1 MSEENAKKVRRSY
14 DLPENLVN
22 YFKNWKPGKDLSPKV
37 AGAILYF
44 MTLNG
49 DFREKCERLA
59 YSEDIGK
66 AMRQLRVYRIP
77 VLPIRPEEKAVLM
90 PAGDFERLFVAM
102 VKAKPT
108 LLGKLIAES
117 LAVADD
123 NEFASIVSSL
133 KHRRKGRKSAK

>member
-1 MSEENAKKVRRSY
+1 MKGKQKNITIPDKLNEAWERFLPIGSKESSKNA
-14 DLPENLVN
+14 
-22 YFKNWKPGKDLSPKV
+22 
-37 AGAILYF
+37 AGAMLLWMSMDI
-44 MTLNG
+44 NVR
-49 DFREKCERLA
+49 DKCEKLA
-59 YSEDIGK
+59 YSEDIEK

-90 PAGDFERLFVAM
+90 LAGDFERLFVAM